1 MPDSPI
7 ETSTVTVQVVTDV
20 TPELVAGVA
29 RLIPQLS
36 ASAPAPSEGEL
47 ADIVGSPGATLFVSR
62 FEVEPHPIVGML
74 TLVVYRIPTGIHA
87 VVDDVVVDERA
98 RGAGCGTALVSAA
111 LEHARKVGAR
121 YVDLT
126 SRASRS
132 AANRLYVRM
141 GFEERNTNVYRYRQ
155 P

>member
-1 MPDSPI
+1 MCIRD
-7 ETSTVTVQVVTDV
+7 
-20 TPELVAGVA
+20 
-29 RLIPQLS
+29 R
-36 ASAPAPSEGEL
+36 
-47 ADIVGSPGATLFVSR
+47 FVSR